1 MTFRINEAKES
12 GYKKA
17 FGRLISLNIPAKDR
31 SRSEEELD
39 RVVTQHGPVVDGY
52 PSWHP
57 LVARDV
63 SRIST
68 NNLIT
73 PSELCGYK
81 GLDHTIFMTHGFIT
95 CPYEDRVKDVIESI
109 KELKLPDYF
118 DRIVEIKC
126 KKLDFPLYSPNA
138 KPILVFCE
146 WKKPLNNDNTIPTH
160 IAIPLMLEQEFPGW
174 RWSEVGETWETMRA
188 YLLGTPHGMRS
199 SLFINDDT
207 VTKMKKIYTSLN
219 ETGMYGPIM
228 VGR

>member
-1 MTFRINEAKES
+1 MAFRINETKES

-17 FGRLISLNIPAKDR
+17 FSRLVSVNIPAKDR

-39 RVVTQHGPVVDGY
+39 RIITKYGPIVDGY

-63 SRIST
+63 SRMST
-68 NNLIT
+68 NNLT
-73 PSELCGYK
+73 SPNELSNYK
-81 GLDHTIFMTHGFIT
+81 GLDHTIYMAHGFIT
-95 CPYEDRVKDVIESI
+95 CPYANGDKDVIKSI
-109 KELKLPDYF
+109 EELQLPDYF
-118 DRIVEIKC
+118 DRIVEIKF
-126 KKLDFPLYSPNA
+126 KELDFPLYSPQA

-146 WKKPLNNDNTIPTH
+146 WKRPLNSDKTIPTH
-160 IAIPLMLEQEFPGW
+160 LAIPLMLEQELPGW
-174 RWSEVGETWETMRA
+174 RWSEVGETWETMRS

-199 SLFINDDT
+199 SLFMNDET
-207 VTKMKKIYTSLN
+207 VTKMKKIYTLLN